1 MVDLRLLQA
10 LRVLHAQGTV
20 TATARAL
27 NLSPSAVSQQL
38 RQLSHAVG
46 ATLLVRDGRRLRLT
60 PAGQVLL
67 RHADALFAQWEQVR
81 AELADE
87 AGNQH
92 ATLRIGGFATS
103 FDALLAPAA
112 SALERA
118 TPPLRVRVTET
129 DTGACYQQLLSGHL
143 DIAVLTP
150 LPDSPPV
157 DDPRFDQ
164 QPLLDDQQDLVVPL
178 GHPLAELA
186 VVDLPQAALETWIAP
201 HHDQRRWI
209 ESLCGAAGFA
219 PRMEHHA
226 GDWAS
231 VLALIAHGLG
241 VCLVPRLVPLTA
253 HPGVVR
259 LPVRGDPPPCRRVL
273 TCVRSGSREQ
283 PVLARALATL
293 HEQAVLARRLDP
305 ARP

>member
-10 LRVLHAQGTV
+10 LRVLHARGTV
-20 TATARAL
+20 TATAQAL

-67 RHADALFAQWEQVR
+67 RHADDLLAQWERVR
-81 AELADE
+81 ADLAEE
-87 AGNQH
+87 AGDQH
-92 ATLRIGGFATS
+92 TTLHIGGFATC
-103 FDALLAPAA
+103 FGALLAPAA
-112 SALERA
+112 SALQQ
-118 TPPLRVRVTET
+118 TTPLRVRISET
-129 DTGACYQQLLSGHL
+129 DSDACYQQLLSGRI

-178 GHPLAELA
+178 GHPLAGSE
-186 VVDLPQAALETWIAP
+186 VVDLPQVAAETWIAP
-201 HHDQRRWI
+201 HHDQRRLI

-219 PRMEHHA
+219 PRMDHHA

-253 HPGVVR
+253 HPGVTRV
-259 LPVRGDPPPCRRVL
+259 PVRGDPQPCRRVL
-273 TCVRSGSREQ
+273 TCVRSGSRQQ
-283 PVLARALATL
+283 PAIARALAAL
-293 HEQAVLARRLDP
+293 QEQAVIARRLDP

>member
-38 RQLSHAVG
+38 RQLSQAVG

-60 PAGQVLL
+60 PAGRVLL
-67 RHADALFAQWEQVR
+67 RHADGLFAQWERIR
-81 AELADE
+81 ADLADE
-87 AGNQH
+87 EGNQH
-92 ATLRIGGFATS
+92 TTLHIGGFATA
-103 FDALLAPAA
+103 FGALLAPAA
-112 SALERA
+112 SALHRA
-118 TPPLRVRVTET
+118 APPLHVRVTET
-129 DTGACYQQLLSGHL
+129 DTGACYQQLLSGRI

-164 QPLLDDQQDLVVPL
+164 QPLMDDQQDLVVPL
-178 GHPLAELA
+178 GHPLAGLD
-186 VVDLPQAALETWIAP
+186 VVDLPQTAAETWIAP
-201 HHDQRRWI
+201 HHDQHRLI

-219 PRMEHHA
+219 PRTDHHA
-226 GDWAS
+226 GDWSS

-253 HPGVVR
+253 HPGVTRV
-259 LPVRGDPPPCRRVL
+259 PVRGDPPPCRRVL
-273 TCVRSGSREQ
+273 TCVRSGSRQQ
-283 PVLARALATL
+283 PVIARALTAL
-293 HEQAVLARRLDP
+293 QEQAVIARRLDRT
-305 ARP
+305 RP